1 MRKKYRDKFTN
12 PEIVKRIEQIENSP
26 QMQSKLLL
34 VKNGMKN
41 NIINPFVLVIGAM
54 FGFIALS
61 AMRAMLD
68 IYSLLVMAAIVY
80 FWEKY
85 SEQRRKQRRND
96 LAKSYIDNFL
106 LPVLNEILPD
116 TTIDYFKKID
126 LKVMKRL
133 VPDSQYYFG
142 NCHIVFGDDYK
153 TEFSNMQAY
162 T

>member
-41 NIINPFVLVIGAM
+41 NIINPFVLVIGAI

-80 FWEKY
+80 FWENY
-85 SEQRRKQRRND
+85 SKQRRKQRRND
-96 LAKSYIDNFL
+96 LSKSYIDNF
-106 LPVLNEILPD
+106 I
-116 TTIDYFKKID
+116 
-126 LKVMKRL
+126 
-133 VPDSQYYFG
+133 
-142 NCHIVFGDDYK
+142 
-153 TEFSNMQAY
+153 
-162 T
+162 

>member
-61 AMRAMLD
+61 AMLD

-80 FWEKY
+80 FGENIQNN
-85 SEQRRKQRRND
+85 EENNEEMILQNPT
-96 LAKSYIDNFL
+96 LIISY
-106 LPVLNEILPD
+106 
-116 TTIDYFKKID
+116 Y
-126 LKVMKRL
+126 
-133 VPDSQYYFG
+133 Q
-142 NCHIVFGDDYK
+142 C
-153 TEFSNMQAY
+153 
-162 T
+162 

>member
-80 FWEKY
+80 FWNKY
-85 SEQRRKQRRND
+85 SKQRRNE
-96 LAKSYIDNFL
+96 LANSYIDNFL

-116 TTIDYFKKID
+116 TTIDYSKKID
-126 LKVMKRL
+126 VKVMKRL

-142 NCHIVFGDDYK
+142 NCHIVWR
-153 TEFSNMQAY
+153 
-162 T
+162 